1 MERPETRYVAVGDAD
16 VAYQVIGEGPK
27 DLLFFYGLG
36 SHIDL
41 FWDNPVASRFIQR
54 LASFCRMIIFDRRG
68 TGASDSFARSAI
80 PTWEEWTDDVLAVLD
95 AAGSC
100 QAAIFATVDSGPIAI
115 LFAAMHPE
123 RVSSLILLNVAARWL
138 VADDYQIG
146 ASLES
151 VDPFVEMIETMWGTN
166 ELAGVTNPSM
176 ANDTAFLDSLAKIMR
191 ASATPRM
198 AAAQYDY
205 ILRVDVRHALPLLE
219 MPTLVFH
226 LREHAFISVEH
237 GRYLADHIKG
247 ARFVAL
253 SGGDA
258 TLTPDNDVIADEIIE
273 FVTGERPA
281 VEVERILTTVLF
293 SDIAGSTSRAAT
305 LGDRRWRL
313 LLDAHDHAVRDQIQ
327 RFRGREVNTTGDGF
341 VVSFDGPARAINCA
355 QALVDATANLGI
367 DIRIGLHTGE
377 CEVRGD
383 DLGGLAVHIAARV
396 VALAG
401 PGEIL
406 VSSTVKDLVVGSG
419 IEFADR
425 GEHDLKGVPE
435 SWRLFAVAG

>member
-1 MERPETRYVAVGDAD
+1 MVSGF
-16 VAYQVIGEGPK
+16 
-27 DLLFFYGLG
+27 L
-36 SHIDL
+36 
-41 FWDNPVASRFIQR
+41 QR
-54 LASFCRMIIFDRRG
+54 LASFCRTIIFDRRG

-95 AAGSC
+95 AAGSRE
-100 QAAIFATVDSGPIAI
+100 AAIFAAIDSGPIAM
-115 LFAAMHPE
+115 LFAATHPE
-123 RVSSLILLNVAARWL
+123 RVSSLILFNTAARYL
-138 VADDYQIG
+138 VADDYPIG
-146 ASLES
+146 GSLES
-151 VDPFVEMIETMWGTN
+151 VDPFVEMLEAMWGTN
-166 ELAGVTNPSM
+166 ELASMTNPSM
-176 ANDTAFLDSLAKIMR
+176 ADDTAYLDSTAKIMR

-205 ILRVDVRHALPLLE
+205 ILRSLDVRHALPLLE

-226 LREHAFISVEH
+226 LREHAFIPIEH
-237 GRYLADHIKG
+237 GRYLADHIRG

-258 TLTPDNDVIADEIIE
+258 ALTPENDVMADEIVE

-281 VEVERILTTVLF
+281 IEVERILTTVLF

-305 LGDRRWRL
+305 LGDRRWRT
-313 LLDAHDHAVRDQIQ
+313 LLDAHDRTVRDQVQ

-341 VVSFDGPARAINCA
+341 VVSFDGPARAISCA
-355 QALVDATANLGI
+355 QALVDATANLGM
-367 DIRIGLHTGE
+367 DIRVGLHTGE

-396 VALAG
+396 VALAE
-401 PGEIL
+401 PGEVL